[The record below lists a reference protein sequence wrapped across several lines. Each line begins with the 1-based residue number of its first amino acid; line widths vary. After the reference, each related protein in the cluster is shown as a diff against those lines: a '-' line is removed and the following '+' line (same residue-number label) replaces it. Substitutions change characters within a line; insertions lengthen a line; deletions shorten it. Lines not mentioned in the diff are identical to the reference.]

1 MDILFVVLEDFICCF
16 RGSLL
21 ICIALELM
29 GLSHALIKKEEF
41 IDNFEGRAD
50 DFASKKIINM
60 TKTIHLKELRPKQ
73 STLST

>member
-29 GLSHALIKKEEF
+29 GFSHALIKREVF

-50 DFASKKIINM
+50 DFASKRIIAH
-60 TKTIHLKELRPKQ
+60 T
-73 STLST
+73 

>member
-41 IDNFEGRAD
+41 IDYTR
-50 DFASKKIINM
+50 
-60 TKTIHLKELRPKQ
+60 ELHGDALVLVHR
-73 STLST
+73 

>member
-21 ICIALELM
+21 ICITLELM
-29 GLSHALIKKEEF
+29 GFSHALIKKEEF

-50 DFASKKIINM
+50 DFASKRIIAQ
-60 TKTIHLKELRPKQ
+60 HD
-73 STLST
+73 